1 MGLARRAAAGGLTRD
16 GRSPVS
22 EGSIED
28 AVRRFGEAFEQRDV
42 EAMLAC
48 FAEDAVWVSPVGTFT
63 GNAGLRQV
71 LTWDTQI
78 SPTVTFRSSGIGLL
92 CTDRVAVREMTSEGT
107 LPDGKRW
114 DAPAVAV
121 FEFDGEGKIRH
132 LRLYYDKLSIMKR
145 VTAQYTGVTGW
156 LYRKVVDAIVGRAE
170 QGLH

>member
-1 MGLARRAAAGGLTRD
+1 
-16 GRSPVS
+16 VS
-22 EGSIED
+22 EGSSED

-48 FAEDAVWVSPVGTFT
+48 FAEDAVWVSPVGTFA
-63 GNAGLRQV
+63 GKAGLRHV

-145 VTAQYTGVTGW
+145 VTAQYTGVSGW

>member
-1 MGLARRAAAGGLTRD
+1 
-16 GRSPVS
+16 
-22 EGSIED
+22 
-28 AVRRFGEAFEQRDV
+28 
-42 EAMLAC
+42 
-48 FAEDAVWVSPVGTFT
+48 
-63 GNAGLRQV
+63 
-71 LTWDTQI
+71 
-78 SPTVTFRSSGIGLL
+78 
-92 CTDRVAVREMTSEGT
+92 MTSEGT

-145 VTAQYTGVTGW
+145 VTAQYTGVSGW